1 VFTSKQADVFINADA
16 RWNILSG
23 AVSSGKTWISYW
35 LLLKRARN
43 LPPGPCLLIG
53 KTERTLRRNVL
64 DPMAELFGT
73 EVVSGIYGDG
83 EVKIAG
89 RRFYAVG
96 ANDEKAV
103 RKIQGLSLVYAYCD
117 EFATYPETFVGML
130 KSRLR
135 MPGACCDATCNP
147 EGPYHHI
154 KTEFLDRSDEL
165 DLKHWHFRLD
175 DNTFLDPDYARAIK
189 TEYRGVWYQRYIEGL
204 WVAAEGAIYDMFIR
218 EIGAPGSNVTNDAP
232 KPLQWWVAVDYGTT
246 NPFHAVAGCEELI
259 DGKPRLHIAHEWR
272 YQADRSG
279 RTMTDAEYAQALRT
293 WLVENH
299 ITPRFLFVDP
309 SAASFI
315 EACRRANVPGIW
327 GADNAVLDGIRRT
340 ARLMAAGLLV
350 VNVKCEHLLREISG
364 YVWDSKAQ
372 EHGED
377 KPLKANDH
385 GVDAMRYL
393 VNGTAQIWGRWM
405 KDAH

>member
-1 VFTSKQADVFINADA
+1 MFTTKQADVLLTATA

-35 LLLKRARN
+35 LVLKRART

-204 WVAAEGAIYDMFIR
+204 WVAAEGAIYDMFVR
-218 EIGAPGSNVTNDAP
+218 ELGVPGSNVTDDAP
-232 KPLQWWVAVDYGTT
+232 KPLQWWVSVDYGTT

-272 YQADRSG
+272 YQADKSG
-279 RTMTDAEYAQALRT
+279 RTMTDAEYAQALKA
-293 WLVENH
+293 WMAENH

-315 EACRRANVPGIW
+315 EALRRAGVTGVW

-385 GVDAMRYL
+385 GVDAIRYL